1 MKHTINNC
9 IICLNGELQ
18 KRLVKS
24 FIRQNS
30 KRNSYKLIAADGCAE
45 TLLKFNIIPDFIIGD
60 LDSVSDSTLSF
71 FKTRGSKIICVKEQE
86 HNDFEKSL
94 KFALK
99 NGLTCIAVMGFGG
112 KRNDHLLNN
121 YSILKK
127 YSSACS
133 IKLIDNQFEIFFLPK
148 SYSFQYKIGKEIS
161 LIAFPKAGGIH
172 TQGLKYGLK
181 NGELIFGEREGALN
195 EASEKNVSISFR
207 SGGILIFKRHFY
219 NLHFDKI
226 FGTH

>member
-18 KRLVKS
+18 KRLVKV
-24 FIRQNS
+24 FMRQNPQ
-30 KRNSYKLIAADGCAE
+30 RNSYKLIAADGSAE
-45 TLLKFNIIPDFIIGD
+45 TLLKFNIEPDFIIGD
-60 LDSVSDSTLSF
+60 LDSVSDSTLSY
-71 FKTRGSKIICVKEQE
+71 FKTRGSKIIRVKEQE

-99 NGLTCIAVMGFGG
+99 NGLTNIAVIGFGG

-127 YSSACS
+127 YSSECR
-133 IKLIDNQFEIFFLPK
+133 IKLIDSQFEIFFLPK
-148 SYSFQYKIGKEIS
+148 SYSFRYRIGKEIS
-161 LIAFPKAGGIH
+161 LIAFPKAGGIYTH
-172 TQGLKYGLK
+172 GLKYVLK

-207 SGGILIFKRHFY
+207 TGGILIFKRHFY
-219 NLHFDKI
+219 NLRFDKI